1 MRATA
6 PLPPVPEPAASKEAL
21 PCTSRFGALDSGC
34 VPASFI
40 EHVRYTVLIKSKQ
53 QTQVP
58 FLAVTQVPIVEA
70 LRGGVGRRKTLV
82 RSDRK
87 ARAFREWTSCNC
99 APLSPRETASPRFAI
114 A

>member
-40 EHVRYTVLIKSKQ
+40 EHVRYTVPIKSKQ

-58 FLAVTQVPIVEA
+58 FLAVTQVLSRRLCEA
-70 LRGGVGRRKTLV
+70 VSEGVKREFEAIGKLELSENGRHV
-82 RSDRK
+82 
-87 ARAFREWTSCNC
+87 
-99 APLSPRETASPRFAI
+99 I
-114 A
+114 AHR